1 MLHYCH
7 NNKQMKKGDLV
18 VVDVGAEINY
28 YCADITRTYPVSG
41 TFSDRQREVYTTV
54 LEAQEY
60 IASLAAPGYWLCN
73 NDNPTK
79 SLQHLTV
86 AFLKERGYEKYFPH
100 GIGHFLGIDVHDVG
114 DRSEPLKEGDV
125 ITIEPG
131 IYIPQERLGVRI
143 EDNYWITAKGAVCM
157 SDELPRDSYEI
168 EEMMKGELDEE

>member
-1 MLHYCH
+1 MLLI
-7 NNKQMKKGDLV
+7 LV
-18 VVDVGAEINY
+18 LKSIITVDNHQEPILFQGPFLIGRGKSIRLSWKLRN
-28 YCADITRTYPVSG
+28 ILQVSQHPAIG
-41 TFSDRQREVYTTV
+41 FRAMSILRSRY
-54 LEAQEY
+54 
-60 IASLAAPGYWLCN
+60 
-73 NDNPTK
+73 K
-79 SLQHLTV
+79 HLTV
-86 AFLKERGYEKYFPH
+86 AFLKERGYESYFPH

-168 EEMMKGELDEE
+168 EEMMKGELDEGIKTWQT